1 MKCLMLL
8 ASAIGSMW
16 TLSANDILFLD
27 DFEKASAKRIGNPE
41 IVSGMTSPGLLSHTR
56 MGVYRGESVTIA
68 DKDEGWVVPAAGKIR
83 FAYGFRLYGFGD
95 GDRVPST
102 LSTRFSMEANHTD
115 FTITHNPASEFL
127 TAEFGGKK
135 LSIPYDALP
144 ADFSLSFDVSG
155 QTELSVTSLSDSQKR
170 SAKAAIPFFK
180 VGNVRFSVKTTLH
193 SATPGTAAEVK
204 LDNLSASLISPEKK
218 TGDVP
223 TKIRPMQ
230 KFDPVEAG
238 WKLVFSDDFNGDS
251 IDETKWEARSFT
263 GFKHAKVKDG
273 KLMIDVD
280 FGGKDGKTLETS
292 SIWTKQSFLYGFF
305 EARLKFTKQPGW
317 WAAFWLYG
325 DTVGDPFVDGFEID
339 IFEDYYTRRLDDKGN
354 SRAIIDHNL
363 HLVCN
368 ATLKSWN
375 YMEPLKG
382 SIDEYHTIAVKW
394 TPFEITY
401 YMDGEVARSSAAHSP
416 WTTVTFDAFNH
427 GAGAVPLKAIFSGQI
442 MKQGSSWL
450 KGLNDLSKSKMP
462 ETYCVDW
469 VRIYAYP
476 DEPENRPAVS
486 WSERYASGQFNLMRL
501 GDSQTYRVTAKPAE
515 RTGAPIRAVYLFDS
529 GYLLGWR
536 KEPPYEFKIDFTEE
550 YFNSTDYMKPGRQN
564 VKPSFLGN
572 HAIVAFAE
580 DANGQISKTD
590 AIQFHIVSDKIK
602 SRPFQGKAHAIPGD
616 INPSMYD
623 EGGQGVAYFDG
634 TKGNAFGK
642 ATNWRMDEDVDC
654 TPKVIG
660 GVGYGEWLNFTV
672 DIAEEGDYEV
682 SFKYGTP
689 AKREQSMLFLCDLKV
704 VGSAKCLPQDVKYG
718 WSARNTAKTVLRLPG
733 GRHVI
738 RLVLNGSYNFETL
751 TFRRITTR

>member
-8 ASAIGSMW
+8 ASAIGSAW
-16 TLSANDILFLD
+16 TPPANDILFLD
-27 DFEKASAKRIGNPE
+27 DFENVSVERVGNPE

-102 LSTRFSMEANHTD
+102 LSTRFSMEANHAD
-115 FTITHNPASEFL
+115 FTIAHNPASAFL
-127 TAEFGGKK
+127 TAEFGGKR
-135 LSIPYDALP
+135 LPIPYDALP
-144 ADFSLSFDVSG
+144 ADFSLSFDGSG

-180 VGNVRFSVKTTLH
+180 VRNVRFSVKTALC
-193 SATPGTAAEVK
+193 SSTPGTAAEVK
-204 LDNLSASLISPEKK
+204 LDNLSASLISPDRK

-223 TKIRPMQ
+223 AKIRPMQ

-238 WKLVFSDDFNGDS
+238 WKLVFFDDFNGDS

-273 KLMIDVD
+273 KLMIDAD

-515 RTGAPIRAVYLFDS
+515 RTGAPIKAVYLFDS